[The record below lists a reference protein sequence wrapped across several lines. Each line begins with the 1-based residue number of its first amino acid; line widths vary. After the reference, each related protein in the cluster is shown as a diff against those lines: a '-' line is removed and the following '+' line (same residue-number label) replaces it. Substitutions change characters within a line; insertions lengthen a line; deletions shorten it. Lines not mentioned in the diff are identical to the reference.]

1 MKHVAVTDHAVVRY
15 LERALGLDV
24 EAVRTEIARAVKRGI
39 AEGASGV
46 RVGGLWF
53 RLEGAVVVTVLPGSS
68 ADLRTGRRPR
78 RGQPRESRWGEEA

>member
-15 LERALGLDV
+15 LERALGIDV
-24 EAVRTEIARAVKRGI
+24 DAVRGEIARAVKRGI

-53 RLEGAVVVTVLPGSS
+53 RLEGAVVVTVLPNSS
-68 ADLRTGRRPR
+68 ADVRIGRRPR
-78 RGQPRESRWGEEA
+78 RGQPRDDGRGDEA